1 MPNYQGVWSLSEQ
14 YQNASGWPAPPFGAA
29 AVIMGGYV
37 NGFTTTNQ
45 ITRVSIESLGA
56 EEDFGT
62 LLGNYY
68 RTTGTFGS
76 TVRAFVGGGR
86 NGGLLNTIQFVTFAS
101 GGSATDFGDRTV
113 TAQNVYSV
121 NSDTRGVM
129 AYDGYGGG
137 NILDYITMASAGNA
151 IDFGDLVTGGG
162 AVGNSCSPTRGL
174 FSYFTTNYS
183 ATTIDYITTASTGNA
198 STFGNLA
205 STDAASSSGFS
216 SNTRGIVKS
225 GGVNPSASNA
235 AVNTIEY
242 VTIATTGN
250 AADFGDLSYA
260 GGWYPAATSNKVR
273 GVTMGGRD
281 LAASVSYANMD
292 YVTIATTGNG
302 TDFGDLNQTLTT
314 AGAAGDANGGLS

>member
-1 MPNYQGVWSLSEQ
+1 MPNFQGVWSLSEQ
-14 YQNASGWPAPPFGAA
+14 YQNASGWNLFGAA

-37 NGFTTTNQ
+37 NGFTETDK
-45 ITRVSIESLGA
+45 ISRVSIDNLGA

-62 LLGNYY
+62 LLANAY

-86 NGGLLNTIQFVTFAS
+86 NSGGLLNTIQFVTFAS
-101 GGSATDFGDRTV
+101 GGSATDFGDRTTV
-113 TAQNVYSV
+113 AQNVYSV
-121 NSDTRGVM
+121 NSDTRAVM
-129 AYDGYGGG
+129 AYVDYGGG
-137 NILDYITMASAGNA
+137 NTLDYITMASAGNA
-151 IDFGDLVTGGG
+151 IDFGDLVTGGN

-174 FSYFTTNYS
+174 FSYFSTSYS
-183 ATTIDYITTASTGNA
+183 VTTIDYITTASTGNA
-198 STFGNLA
+198 STFGSLA

-225 GGVNPSASNA
+225 GGVNPASSNA

-242 VTIATTGN
+242 VTISSTGN

-281 LAASVSYANMD
+281 LATSVSYANMD
-292 YVTIATTGNG
+292 YVTIASTGNG